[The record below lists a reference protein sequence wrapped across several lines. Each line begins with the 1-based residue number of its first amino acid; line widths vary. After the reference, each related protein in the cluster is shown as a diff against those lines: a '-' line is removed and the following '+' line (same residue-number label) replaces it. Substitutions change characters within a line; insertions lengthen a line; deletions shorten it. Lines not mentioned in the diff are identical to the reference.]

1 MLPSLDKVDLADLFM
16 SLSCHIRITKPLYPV
31 SEITPSL
38 HVLGSFQAVYIAPLK
53 ALVRERMD
61 DWKVRFQQKL
71 GRRYENTDLFL

>member
-1 MLPSLDKVDLADLFM
+1 M
-16 SLSCHIRITKPLYPV
+16 
-31 SEITPSL
+31 
-38 HVLGSFQAVYIAPLK
+38 LGSLQAVYIAPLK